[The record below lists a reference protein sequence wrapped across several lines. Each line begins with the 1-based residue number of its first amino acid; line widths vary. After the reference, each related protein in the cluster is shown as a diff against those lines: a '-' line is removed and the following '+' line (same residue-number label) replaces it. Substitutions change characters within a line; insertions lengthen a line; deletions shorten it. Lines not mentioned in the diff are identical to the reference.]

1 MEDRFIIFTG
11 TICSTYLSRMR
22 DYALRDLENE
32 TKKGKTNFSKFSK
45 IVEKIYNE
53 NKIEYLNFSYDKIK
67 KIVEKN
73 RIIFSLPFSGSGELL
88 KVSPDALEGIKLPVM
103 RKEEQIIFFL
113 KETEFK
119 NEHEIK
125 EELVNLLSKI
135 NEICSFLKKE
145 IESYNKE
152 LADMLKE
159 KSVETYE
166 KISFRSW

>member
-32 TKKGKTNFSKFSK
+32 TKKGKTNFLKFSK
-45 IVEKIYNE
+45 IVEKIYKE
-53 NKIEYLNFSYDKIK
+53 NKIDYLNFSYGEIK

-73 RIIFSLPFSGSGELL
+73 KIIFSLPFSGSGELL
-88 KVSPDALEGIKLPVM
+88 KVSPNSIEGLKLPVM
-103 RKEEQIIFFL
+103 RREEEVIFSL

-125 EELVNLLSKI
+125 EELINLLDKI

-145 IESYNKE
+145 IEGYNKE

-159 KSVETYE
+159 KSVELYE

>member
-11 TICSTYLSRMR
+11 TICSTYLNRMR

-32 TKKGKTNFSKFSK
+32 TKKGKTNFLKFSK
-45 IVEKIYNE
+45 IVEKIYKE
-53 NKIEYLNFSYDKIK
+53 NKIDYLNFSYGEIK

-73 RIIFSLPFSGSGELL
+73 KIIFSLPFSGSGELL
-88 KVSPDALEGIKLPVM
+88 KVSPDSIEGLKLPVM
-103 RKEEQIIFFL
+103 RREEEIIFSL

-125 EELVNLLSKI
+125 EELVNLLDKI

-145 IESYNKE
+145 IEGYNKE

-159 KSVETYE
+159 KSVELYE

>member
-1 MEDRFIIFTG
+1 MEDRFVIFTG

-32 TKKGKTNFSKFSK
+32 TKKGKTNFLKFSK

-53 NKIEYLNFSYDKIK
+53 NRIEHLNFSYNEIK
-67 KIVEKN
+67 KMEEKN
-73 RIIFSLPFSGSGELL
+73 RIGFSLPFSGSGELL
-88 KVSPDALEGIKLPVM
+88 KVSPDKIEGIKLPVM
-103 RKEEQIIFFL
+103 RKEEEIIFFL

-125 EELVNLLSKI
+125 EELGNLLTKI
-135 NEICSFLKKE
+135 NKICGFLKKE
-145 IESYNKE
+145 IENYNKE

-159 KSVETYE
+159 KSVELYE
-166 KISFRSW
+166 KISFRAW

>member
-32 TKKGKTNFSKFSK
+32 TKKGKTNFLKFSK
-45 IVEKIYNE
+45 IVEKIYKE
-53 NKIEYLNFSYDKIK
+53 NKIDHLNFSYGEIK

-73 RIIFSLPFSGSGELL
+73 KIIFSLPFSGSGELL
-88 KVSPDALEGIKLPVM
+88 KVSPNSIEGLKLPVM
-103 RKEEQIIFFL
+103 RREEEIIFSL

-125 EELVNLLSKI
+125 EELINLLDKI

-145 IESYNKE
+145 IEGYNKE

-159 KSVETYE
+159 KSVELYE

>member
-32 TKKGKTNFSKFSK
+32 TKKGKTNFLKFSK
-45 IVEKIYNE
+45 IVEKIYKE
-53 NKIEYLNFSYDKIK
+53 NKIDYLNFSYGEIK

-73 RIIFSLPFSGSGELL
+73 KIIFSLPFSGSGELL
-88 KVSPDALEGIKLPVM
+88 KVSPNSIEGLKLPVM
-103 RKEEQIIFFL
+103 RREEEIIFSL

-125 EELVNLLSKI
+125 EELINLLDKI

-145 IESYNKE
+145 IEGYNKE

-159 KSVETYE
+159 KSVELYE

>member
-1 MEDRFIIFTG
+1 MEDKFIIFTG
-11 TICSTYLSRMR
+11 TICSAYLNRMR

-32 TKKGKTNFSKFSK
+32 TKKGRTNFLKFSK
-45 IVEKIYNE
+45 IVERIYKE
-53 NKIEYLNFSYDKIK
+53 NKIEHLNFSFGEIK

-73 RIIFSLPFSGSGELL
+73 RVIFSLPFSGSGELL
-88 KVSPDALEGIKLPVM
+88 KVSPDSIEGIKLPVM
-103 RKEEQIIFFL
+103 RKEEEIIFFL

-125 EELVNLLSKI
+125 EELVSLLSKI
-135 NEICSFLKKE
+135 NEICSFLRKE
-145 IESYNKE
+145 IERYNKE

-159 KSVETYE
+159 RSVETYE

>member
-1 MEDRFIIFTG
+1 MEDKFIIFTG

-32 TKKGKTNFSKFSK
+32 AKKGKSNFSKFSK
-45 IVEKIYNE
+45 TIEKIYNE
-53 NKIEYLNFSYDKIK
+53 NKIEHLNFSYDKIK

-88 KVSPDALEGIKLPVM
+88 KVSPDAIAGIKLPVM
-103 RKEEQIIFFL
+103 RKEEHIVFFL

-125 EELVNLLSKI
+125 EELVNLLTKI

-152 LADMLKE
+152 LADILKE
-159 KSVETYE
+159 KSIESYE
-166 KISFRSW
+166 KISFRSC

>member
-1 MEDRFIIFTG
+1 
-11 TICSTYLSRMR
+11 MR

-32 TKKGKTNFSKFSK
+32 TKKGKTNFLKFSK
-45 IVEKIYNE
+45 IVEKIYKE
-53 NKIEYLNFSYDKIK
+53 NKIDYLNFSYGEIK

-73 RIIFSLPFSGSGELL
+73 KIIFSLPFSGSGELL
-88 KVSPDALEGIKLPVM
+88 KVSPNSIEGLKLPVM
-103 RKEEQIIFFL
+103 RREEEIIFSL

-125 EELVNLLSKI
+125 EELINLLDKI

-145 IESYNKE
+145 IEGYNKE

-159 KSVETYE
+159 KSVELYE